1 MLGGS
6 NGGPQGTSGRI
17 HGPLPQVRWDVGR
30 KGAFGSFERVL
41 LVLTLLESGL
51 GQRAHFSGKYC
62 YLGALMGV
70 PRVPDGRCI
79 DPCHGRWGER
89 RKAAF
94 GSFQRVLLVLTLLES
109 GLRQRAPFGGKY
121 CPLGAPMG
129 VPRVPDGQ
137 YMAPCHR

>member
-6 NGGPQGTSGRI
+6 NRGPQGTSGQI

-30 KGAFGSFERVL
+30 KGAFGSFKRVL

-51 GQRAHFSGKYC
+51 GQRAHFGGKYC

-79 DPCHGRWGER
+79 DPCHERWGER

-109 GLRQRAPFGGKY
+109 G
-121 CPLGAPMG
+121 
-129 VPRVPDGQ
+129 
-137 YMAPCHR
+137 